1 MKKSLIVIIMSM
13 VLAVSLLFVNAVS
26 VSAEEYAALQGL
38 KSVKAV
44 FDVRAGSLNSAA
56 AQLAMIHKIY
66 KDSSVRKVTENPE
79 FVLVFI
85 GPSVR
90 LVSTTTE
97 GLSAEEKVTAA
108 KLASTIKEMA
118 KDGIK
123 LEICMAAV
131 DAFGVDAAS
140 ILPEIKHVQNGW
152 ISLIGYQAKDYSLVP
167 IY

>member
-13 VLAVSLLFVNAVS
+13 VLAVSPLFINAVS

-44 FDVRAGSLNSAA
+44 FDVRAGSFNSAA
-56 AQLAMIHKIY
+56 AQLGMIHKIY
-66 KDSSVRKVTENPE
+66 KDSSVRKVTGNPE

-90 LVSTTTE
+90 LVSTATE
-97 GLSAEEKVTAA
+97 GLSAEEKATAA
-108 KLASTIKEMA
+108 KLAGTIKEMA

-131 DAFGVDAAS
+131 EAFGVAPAS
-140 ILPEIKHVQNGW
+140 LLPEIKHVQNGW